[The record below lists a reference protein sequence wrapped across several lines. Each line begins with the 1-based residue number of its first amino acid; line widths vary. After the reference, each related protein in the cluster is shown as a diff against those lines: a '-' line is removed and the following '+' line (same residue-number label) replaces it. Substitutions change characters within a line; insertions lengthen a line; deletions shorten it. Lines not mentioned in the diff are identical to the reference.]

1 MIALDTPAKELT
13 RYGKT
18 AASRLKDLGIRT
30 AEDLLRTYPIRYDDL
45 RNVVT
50 IRSVQAGDRITL
62 RGRVELISSRRSFR
76 RHMAIT
82 EALLRDSTGA
92 IPLTWF
98 NQSYVGKILK
108 VNDEILVAGRAEEG
122 NYPLHLVNPTYE
134 KIRPEQSHVG
144 AIVPLYSL
152 THNISQKQ
160 LRALIR
166 LVLPLRHQLPDP
178 LPEELRRTHGLV
190 PLADAIHHIH
200 FPGDDRSLSAAR
212 RRLQFEELF
221 LFLLQLFATKALIKT
236 TPAPAIPFSQPT
248 VKGFVEHLP
257 FKLTEDQRRAAW
269 EILQAMEKTQ
279 PMNRLLEGDV
289 GSGKTVVASIAM
301 INAAQAD
308 FQSAF
313 LAPTEVLASQ
323 HYRTIAESLQSQNIP
338 VALFTHSQTVIKG
351 EKVTRSKLFRDL
363 ANGRVPIV
371 IGTHALLNEKL
382 SFASLGLVVIDEQH
396 RFGVEQR
403 KRLRDQATS
412 THATMPHLLSM
423 TATPIPRSLALT
435 VYGDLDVSLL
445 KHLPAG
451 RPAVT
456 TVRLKPSERERAV
469 ALMKSEITKRHQAF
483 VICPIIE
490 ESDRLGVRAATE
502 EFERL
507 SSGPFT
513 ARRVGLL
520 HGKLPGKKKIEVL
533 DAFRRGELDVL
544 VATSVVEVGIDNP
557 NATVMLIEG
566 AERFGL
572 AQLHQLRGRIGRGT
586 AAATCLLLAE
596 ADTDKVRQRLDAL
609 VASRDGFA
617 LAELDLKLRGP
628 GELSGQL
635 QSGYLDFHIAN
646 LEDLELVKTVRAAA
660 QDLFA
665 KDPTLDSHPLLK
677 LAIIQADVHPE

>member
-1 MIALDTPAKELT
+1 MINLDTPGKELT
-13 RYGKT
+13 RYGKA
-18 AASRLKDLGIRT
+18 AASRLEDLGIQT
-30 AEDLLRTYPIRYDDL
+30 AEDLLRYYPIRYDDL
-45 RNVVT
+45 RNIVP

-62 RGRVELISSRRSFR
+62 RGRVELLATRRSFR

-82 EALLRDSTGA
+82 EALLRDQSGA

-122 NYPLHLVNPTYE
+122 NYPLHIVNPTYE
-134 KIRPEQSHVG
+134 KIQPEQSHVG

-166 LVLPLRHQLPDP
+166 LVLPLKKQVLDS
-178 LPEELRRTHGLV
+178 LPEDIRQSHKLA
-190 PLADAIHHIH
+190 PLSDALQQIH
-200 FPGDDRSLSAAR
+200 FPTNDQQLAKAR

-221 LFLLQLFATKALIKT
+221 LFMLQLFATKALIKT
-236 TPAPAIPFSQPT
+236 TPAPAIPFNQPT
-248 VKGFVEHLP
+248 VKKFVDHLP

-269 EILQAMEKTQ
+269 EILQAMEKAQ

-301 INAAQAD
+301 VNAAQAD
-308 FQSAF
+308 YQSAF

-323 HYRTIAESLQSQNIP
+323 HYRTIVDSLKPLNIA
-338 VALFTHSQTVIKG
+338 VALFTHSQIIING
-351 EKVTRSKLFRDL
+351 DKVTRPKLFRELDK
-363 ANGRVPIV
+363 GSIPIV

-382 SFASLGLVVIDEQH
+382 TFASLGLVVIDEQH

-403 KRLRDQATS
+403 KRLRDQATKNHS
-412 THATMPHLLSM
+412 TMPHLLSM

-435 VYGDLDVSLL
+435 VYGDLDVSIL
-445 KHLPAG
+445 KNFPAG
-451 RPAVT
+451 RPPVT
-456 TVRLKPSERERAV
+456 TVRLKPSERERAY
-469 ALMKSEITKRHQAF
+469 ALIQSEITKRHQAF

-507 SSGPFT
+507 STGPF
-513 ARRVGLL
+513 ALHRLGLL

-533 DAFRRGELDVL
+533 EAFRNGELDVL

-557 NATVMLIEG
+557 NATFMLIEG

-586 AAATCLLLAE
+586 AAAICLLLAE
-596 ADTDKVRQRLDAL
+596 TDTEKIRQRLDAL

-646 LEDLELVKTVRAAA
+646 LEDLELVKTVRSAA

-665 KDPTLDSHPLLK
+665 RDPALECYPLLRQ
-677 LAIIQADVHPE
+677 AIAEANVHPE